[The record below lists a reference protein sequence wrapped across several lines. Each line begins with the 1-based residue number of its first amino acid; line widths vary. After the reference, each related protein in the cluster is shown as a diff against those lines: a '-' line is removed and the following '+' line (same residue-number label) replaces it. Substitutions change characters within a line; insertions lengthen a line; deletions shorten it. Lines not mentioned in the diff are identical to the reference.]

1 MTQLQA
7 LLGEDG
13 IRWAIW
19 IGLGFAALLGLLL
32 LIFILKRIFAP
43 AFNMSS
49 SSDRRG
55 RPPRLGVTD
64 FFNLDRAGR
73 RLVIVR
79 RDNVEHLVLVGG
91 PNDIL
96 IESNILRGV
105 RPEAPVVDSSG
116 RPMIQPRQADLA
128 SIEQPA
134 ADPAPA
140 RETFASQKKRTEAPP
155 VELRAIP
162 GSSPMQAPLR
172 TTASDE
178 DRLMADIGSM
188 AAAASASVQPAGFAD
203 PIAAPP
209 VRQAIRS
216 EAASTP
222 SPRTPTTAAPQQR
235 ASAKPELARPEP
247 ANLEPAK
254 PDAAPPAPAI
264 EQPSGD
270 MAQQGVQRQQTDVQL
285 NPQPLPPVAPTAPEP
300 RTLPRAAPAESVTP
314 DLLSEG
320 VARERTL
327 PEGPSPAEDAPIAPV
342 SVAPRRTASF
352 EDVSKRLQEAL
363 RRPQPLASSAVTTS
377 SARNAAIPSTLKPAS
392 FGPGKPA
399 QAEPAHPSP
408 PAGESAAAAALP
420 PAPETR
426 PAPSSTDSAL
436 SQIEELDLEQEMAR
450 LLGRV
455 PGAKP

>member
-13 IRWAIW
+13 VRWAIW

-96 IESNILRGV
+96 IESNIVRGV
-105 RPEAPVVDSSG
+105 RPESPVVDSSG

-128 SIEQPA
+128 SLDLPI
-134 ADPAPA
+134 ADPAPP
-140 RETFASQKKRTEAPP
+140 RETFVPKKRAEPPP
-155 VELRAIP
+155 VEFRAGP
-162 GSSPMQAPLR
+162 ESSSRRAPLR
-172 TTASDE
+172 DTASDE

-188 AAAASASVQPAGFAD
+188 AAAASAAAQPAGSAD
-203 PIAAPP
+203 PVSAPP
-209 VRQAIRS
+209 ARQAIFS
-216 EAASTP
+216 EAATP
-222 SPRTPTTAAPQQR
+222 PSLRTPTAVVPPQR
-235 ASAKPELARPEP
+235 AAS
-247 ANLEPAK
+247 K
-254 PDAAPPAPAI
+254 PDATPPVPAMTQRD
-264 EQPSGD
+264 E
-270 MAQQGVQRQQTDVQL
+270 RQQTDLPL
-285 NPQPLPPVAPTAPEP
+285 NPQPLPPVAATAPELP
-300 RTLPRAAPAESVTP
+300 PAMRTLPKAAPSESGAPGTL
-314 DLLSEG
+314 DEG
-320 VARERTL
+320 VSQERTL
-327 PEGPSPAEDAPIAPV
+327 PERPSPAEDTPVAVPPV

-363 RRPQPLASSAVTTS
+363 RRPQALASSAVTTS

-399 QAEPAHPSP
+399 QAEAAQPSP

-420 PAPETR
+420 PAQETR